1 MRGSTLVGGI
11 AMALLA
17 SAALGQTSVDRSFT
31 TVTKDCEGVR
41 WSDAALKAYPNI
53 SSACQGV
60 EERNGKTYVK
70 FSGTVEENL
79 NRGEELRIDF
89 KEGDTMTLSPP
100 PNTRLF
106 VNGKQTPVSEL
117 RRGDELN
124 FYVPNDQLV
133 AQVAENDA
141 AQPQYVVVPI
151 EYREVV
157 REPAQQQAASLPH
170 TAGDLPLV
178 ALGGMMLLG
187 LGGGLTLVR
196 LLRFPKR

>member
-1 MRGSTLVGGI
+1 MHGSTLFGGI
-11 AMALLA
+11 ALALLA
-17 SAALGQTSVDRSFT
+17 GTALAQTGVDRSFT
-31 TVTKDCEGVR
+31 TVSKDCDGVR
-41 WSDAALKAYPNI
+41 WSDAALQAYPNI
-53 SSACQGV
+53 ASACQGV
-60 EERNGKTYVK
+60 EERDGKTYVK
-70 FSGTVEENL
+70 FSGTVERNI
-79 NRGEELRIDF
+79 NRGKELRINF

-117 RRGDELN
+117 QRGDELN

-141 AQPQYVVVPI
+141 PQPQYVAVPI

-170 TAGDLPLV
+170 TAGDMPLV
-178 ALGGMMLLG
+178 ALGGIMLLG
-187 LGGGLTLVR
+187 LGGGLTLIR
-196 LLRFPKR
+196 LHQR